1 MFLDDS
7 KTGIHMITPNDTPL
21 HKVERIPSG
30 SSAMSKRSSAPERL
44 VKSPFLDSK
53 NSDYD
58 SSPTLPVRR
67 YSMQKSETVKGALEM
82 KSDFI
87 SKLMELDGSI
97 QDDFDDLDSIRSTV
111 SDITN
116 PTIFLSIER
125 TDSTQSIDTYYT
137 EIEYDRLDSS
147 SGSKDLPPRP
157 VARELTAC
165 SQDSFISSVENNPA
179 SSASPPPMPPPPRP
193 FITEQNAPV
202 ESQNIPTSERDEE
215 VPDND
220 TPPVPFLRRLT
231 ERSIRVD
238 LDIPPVPFLR
248 RLTESSIRVDQIF
261 DDSSTEDSIQKQRI
275 ERPQSSSLTKL
286 AIAFLENVTVGT
298 NYHLLK
304 KYETSFVGRDA
315 VDFMLESGFACTRED
330 AVFLG
335 QRLQME
341 LNLFY
346 HVSRDHSFK
355 DGDYFYRFTD
365 TTDECVSE
373 HPNISSLDLLKV
385 ADVFERDIR
394 VASHCQYFMKFKS
407 TFVGSEAVDYLVRS
421 GLANHRKHAVFLG
434 QRLLKDLNLFH
445 HVAHLHQFKDAN
457 LFYRFS
463 RRWDC
468 DSTSR
473 TSDDVSSTSTSS
485 SLMAPQKEGKS
496 TQDMRPMLAKVSS
509 SLRGFPLRP
518 SLRLASSEFNQGS
531 SRTVTFGSV
540 DERVYERTLRI
551 HPSTRAGPSLGLGW
565 NYEDKV
571 SVPIS
576 DVEPSKVSHRPRRIF
591 NCPEVPKEH
600 SR

>member
-7 KTGIHMITPNDTPL
+7 KTRIHPITPNDTPL
-21 HKVERIPSG
+21 HKVERIRSG
-30 SSAMSKRSSAPERL
+30 SSSSSAMFKRSSAPERL
-44 VKSPFLDSK
+44 VQSPFLDTK

-58 SSPTLPVRR
+58 SSPNLPVRR
-67 YSMQKSETVKGALEM
+67 YSMQNSETVKGALETR
-82 KSDFI
+82 SNFI
-87 SKLMELDGSI
+87 SKLMQLDGSI
-97 QDDFDDLDSIRSTV
+97 QFDFDDLDSIGSSV

-125 TDSTQSIDTYYT
+125 TDSTHSIDTDYT

-157 VARELTAC
+157 VARELTAY
-165 SQDSFISSVENNPA
+165 SQGSFNSSVENNPS

-193 FITEQNAPV
+193 FATEKNTPV
-202 ESQNIPTSERDEE
+202 ESQSIPTSERDEE

-220 TPPVPFLRRLT
+220 TPPVPFLRQLT

-238 LDIPPVPFLR
+238 
-248 RLTESSIRVDQIF
+248 QIV
-261 DDSSTEDSIQKQRI
+261 DDSSTKDSIQKQRI

-298 NYHLLK
+298 NFHLLK

-335 QRLQME
+335 QRLQRE

-346 HVSRDHSFK
+346 HVSWDHSFK

-365 TTDECVSE
+365 TTDECVSK

-394 VASHCQYFMKFKS
+394 VASHCQYLMKFKS

-421 GLANHRKHAVFLG
+421 GLANHRKRAVFLG

-463 RRWDC
+463 RRCDC

-473 TSDDVSSTSTSS
+473 TSDGASFTSMS
-485 SLMAPQKEGKS
+485 SLIMAPQKESKI

-509 SLRGFPLRP
+509 SQRGFPLRP
-518 SLRLASSEFNQGS
+518 SLRLAKSSEFNQGS

-551 HPSTRAGPSLGLGW
+551 HPSTQTGPSLGIGW

-571 SVPIS
+571 SVLIS
-576 DVEPSKVSHRPRRIF
+576 DEEPSKVSQT
-591 NCPEVPKEH
+591 
-600 SR
+600 